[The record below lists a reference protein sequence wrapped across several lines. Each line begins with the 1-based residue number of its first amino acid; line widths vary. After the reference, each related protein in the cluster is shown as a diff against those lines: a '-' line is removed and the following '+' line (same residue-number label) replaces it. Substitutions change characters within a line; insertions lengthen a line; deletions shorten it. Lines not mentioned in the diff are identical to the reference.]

1 MTDRQTRAALVRVK
15 IEQLTET
22 DYGPLEQD
30 IEAIESRNRALLEL
44 CSPRMSDALATFADM
59 IDQTGIV
66 YDAVLAEGRLIEVEL
81 ELAKRE
87 IEELKHKLTTG
98 RIRS

>member
-1 MTDRQTRAALVRVK
+1 VTNRQLHAAMVRVK

-30 IEAIESRNRALLEL
+30 VEVIERRNRALLEL
-44 CSPRMSDALATFADM
+44 CSPRMSDAVATFADM
-59 IDQTGIV
+59 IDQTGPV